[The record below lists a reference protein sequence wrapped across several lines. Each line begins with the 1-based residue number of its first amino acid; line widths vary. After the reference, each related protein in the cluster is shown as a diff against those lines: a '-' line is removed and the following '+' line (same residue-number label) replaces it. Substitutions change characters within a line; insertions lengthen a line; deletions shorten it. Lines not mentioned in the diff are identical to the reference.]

1 MQGGYPPPYGQPLYS
16 QPLYGQPPYGPMWG
30 PAAAGYGAEPQYA
43 GFWIRVVAYL
53 IDSVIYST
61 ALFFSVLAMF
71 LLVGF
76 ILFPLI
82 AFGYFPYFWSKSG
95 ATPGMQMLG
104 LRVVRARDGGP
115 LDFGTAFVRLIGFWI
130 NGMVCDLGFIWVA
143 FEPRKRGWHDM
154 IADTVVIHAN

>member
-1 MQGGYPPPYGQPLYS
+1 MQGGYPPPYGQP
-16 QPLYGQPPYGPMWG
+16 PYGPMWG
-30 PAAAGYGAEPQYA
+30 PGTAGYGAEPQYA